1 MFMIFN
7 SERIFAFLLKL
18 IMQIKKCFF
27 CEIDPVPSA
36 AIITKHC

>member
-18 IMQIKKCFF
+18 IMQIKKCF